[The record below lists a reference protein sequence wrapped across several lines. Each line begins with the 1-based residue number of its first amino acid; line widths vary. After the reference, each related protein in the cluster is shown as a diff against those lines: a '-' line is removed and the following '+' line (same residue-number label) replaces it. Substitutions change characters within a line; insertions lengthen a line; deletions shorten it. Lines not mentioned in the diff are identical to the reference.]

1 MGCRSNLISYLGL
14 SENGDI
20 LIVKNHMF
28 RHDQTTLMRFL
39 HTSQHSD
46 VLHCAESWNIHRSRD
61 WNRAKTVTS
70 NHADHEPGSD
80 LDLLKLWPIPHV
92 FHMGFQLTKAP
103 GHGGSRPC
111 AKLIKAQLSR
121 SPGAVPCFNVAN
133 WLQIIHLHP
142 FSCFF
147 FPWKK
152 PSQYTRYCRHGGLKK
167 TQVSGRF
174 QGDRHLISW
183 PSAEFRCCFDHQHG
197 WSNSWWNWL
206 RKHDATASTLR
217 PWCSLYPK
225 KNWVFIHGLN
235 STSHLSK
242 NRTSPMSEH
251 DSSHSSHSGDPGLLD
266 LYILWAP
273 IYWRVIRGSA
283 IREEWRMETTTTC
296 QLQVSS
302 GLLQL

>member
-28 RHDQTTLMRFL
+28 RHVQTTLMRFL

-92 FHMGFQLTKAP
+92 FHMGFQSTKAP

-121 SPGAVPCFNVAN
+121 SPGAVPCFNGAN

-147 FPWKK
+147 PMKETIPIYPILSTWRIEKK
-152 PSQYTRYCRHGGLKK
+152 NASFREI
-167 TQVSGRF
+167 SGRSTSYKLTI
-174 QGDRHLISW
+174 GGIS
-183 PSAEFRCCFDHQHG
+183 
-197 WSNSWWNWL
+197 L
-206 RKHDATASTLR
+206 LLR
-217 PWCSLYPK
+217 PSTWVKQLMMKLAAKTWCY
-225 KNWVFIHGLN
+225 GLN
-235 STSHLSK
+235 VEALVLIVSQKKLGFHPWS
-242 NRTSPMSEH
+242 
-251 DSSHSSHSGDPGLLD
+251 
-266 LYILWAP
+266 
-273 IYWRVIRGSA
+273 
-283 IREEWRMETTTTC
+283 
-296 QLQVSS
+296 QLNQPPF
-302 GLLQL
+302 